1 MFDELVAE
9 TTATRG
15 AAAVDAWTRVES
27 AACARRLAAMVTML
41 DTAYAADG
49 SADREQWC
57 IDNWAAVCAHIGAAQ
72 RLTSG
77 TAAGLLMVGTVLR
90 DRLPKVQAVFAAG
103 LIGYP
108 LVRTIVYR
116 SMLVTDP
123 GAQRALDTA
132 LAEALQTWE
141 PMSQDRTE
149 QAIDAFIEK
158 VDPLAVRRT
167 QIEARSRS
175 VDIHVEDGS
184 GLAILFGA
192 LFAPD
197 ATALDGRLDALAD
210 TVCPADPRTK
220 NQRRADAMGALAH
233 GADRLM
239 CLCDVEDCPAAAN
252 PPSTGVVIYIVAH
265 QDTIS
270 GPAEPSPDAPHD
282 PQDPDTP
289 EDSPVTDG
297 ANDSDDADSP
307 GDPDRAACD
316 RTANDHTATDSAVAE
331 CAGLDDRPSPMFSK
345 PWSELI
351 WADLAHPDPGRPATI
366 RPPP

>member
-1 MFDELVAE
+1 
-9 TTATRG
+9 
-15 AAAVDAWTRVES
+15 
-27 AACARRLAAMVTML
+27 L

-72 RLTSG
+72 RITSG
-77 TAAGLLMVGTVLR
+77 TASGLLMVGTVLR

-123 GAQRALDTA
+123 DAQRALDTA

-141 PMSQDRTE
+141 SMSQDRTE
-149 QAIDAFIEK
+149 QAIDALIEK

-167 QIEARSRS
+167 QTEARSRS

-220 NQRRADAMGALAH
+220 DQRRADAMGALAH

-252 PPSTGVVIYIVAH
+252 PPSTGMVIYIVAH
-265 QDTIS
+265 QDTIT
-270 GPAEPSPDAPHD
+270 GPVEPPRDAPQGPDA
-282 PQDPDTP
+282 P

-297 ANDSDDADSP
+297 ANDSDDSDGPADRST
-307 GDPDRAACD
+307 PDDAA
-316 RTANDHTATDSAVAE
+316 ATDSAATDSAAAE
-331 CAGLDDRPSPMFSK
+331 CAGLDGRPQTMFSK
-345 PWSELI
+345 PSRELI
-351 WADLAHPDPGRPATI
+351 WADLAQPDPGLPATI